1 MKYGPINS
9 GLRLTYICRIV
20 TPARRD
26 LRHIQKLES
35 IMGMGENWATPNM
48 ANVKPAG
55 VYWSLDMKTLLEPNW
70 AFNADT
76 YPKWSNPAVEQN
88 PQILL
93 VTSSLRTWYSAMC
106 WSEIPVI
113 GQWNNPMCGMI
124 NDNPIYN
131 ILYMGLSENSVP
143 LHPMVNDHYPY

>member
-70 AFNADT
+70 AFNAET

-113 GQWNNPMCGMI
+113 GQWNNPIFVEWSMI
-124 NDNPIYN
+124 NPI
-131 ILYMGLSENSVP
+131 ITLYIYICLSHLWLVP
-143 LHPMVNDHYPY
+143 SGNLT